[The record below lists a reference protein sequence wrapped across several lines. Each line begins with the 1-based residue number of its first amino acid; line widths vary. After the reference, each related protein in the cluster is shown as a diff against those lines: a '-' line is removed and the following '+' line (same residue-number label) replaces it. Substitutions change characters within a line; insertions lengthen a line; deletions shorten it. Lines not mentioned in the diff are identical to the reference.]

1 MSFRIENKYE
11 VSIKKLNNFYNFLK
25 NNNVKQIYDKRQ
37 INSIYFDNKF
47 KDSFHNSEE
56 GTVPRKKIR
65 LRYYGSGDYSDKNE
79 LLLEKKINSYDGK
92 YKTSIKIKNFKKL
105 IKFGINDDV
114 YGNCNPVVIVNYIR
128 EYYQLDKFRMTFDR
142 NIKYKVFG
150 KKIFFKDLNQC
161 ILEIK
166 VNNLY
171 LDNEIDILFPFKKI
185 RYSKYA
191 NSIKSLNLTT

>member
-11 VSIKKLNNFYNFLK
+11 VSIKKINNFYKFLK
-25 NNNVKQIYDKRQ
+25 NNNVKQLYDKRQ
-37 INSIYFDNKF
+37 INSIYFDNIY
-47 KDSFHNSEE
+47 KDSFCNSEE

-65 LRYYGSGDYSDKNE
+65 LRYYGSDDYSNKNE

-92 YKTSIKIKNFKKL
+92 YKTSVKVKNFKKL
-105 IKFGINDDV
+105 IKFGIYDDF
-114 YGNCNPVVIVNYIR
+114 YGNCNPVVVVNYIR
-128 EYYQLDKFRMTFDR
+128 EYYKLDKFRITFDR
-142 NIKYKVFG
+142 NIKYKIFG
-150 KKIFFKDLNQC
+150 KKTFFKDLEQC

-171 LDNEIDILFPFKKI
+171 LENEIDNVFPFKKI

-191 NSIKSLNLTT
+191 NSIRSLKLTV